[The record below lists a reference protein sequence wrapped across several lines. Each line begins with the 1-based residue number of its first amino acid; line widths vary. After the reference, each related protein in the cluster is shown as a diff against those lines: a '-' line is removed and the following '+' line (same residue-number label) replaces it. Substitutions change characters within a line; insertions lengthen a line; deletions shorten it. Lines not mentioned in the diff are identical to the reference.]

1 MNPGERFDKIDDA
14 IQRLA
19 VVASDLSKMLAVH
32 EHRIG
37 QQEKTYENIVT
48 SMEKRRTEID
58 TTLKD
63 VYHTIKEE
71 NNALKEYFTKENS
84 AQNTKIDYL
93 EKRFYMALGAITII
107 GLFASHIIKILFN
120 IPS

>member
-1 MNPGERFDKIDDA
+1 MNPEERFDKIDDA

-84 AQNTKIDYL
+84 AQNSKIDYL
-93 EKRFYMALGAITII
+93 EKRFYMALWAITII
-107 GLFASHIIKILFN
+107 GLFASHIMKVLFN
-120 IPS
+120 VSS

>member
-1 MNPGERFDKIDDA
+1 MNPEERFDKIDDA

-48 SMEKRRTEID
+48 SMEKRRSEID
-58 TTLKD
+58 STLKD
-63 VYHTIKEE
+63 VYHTIKAEDNIIRAE
-71 NNALKEYFTKENS
+71 VTKHFS
-84 AQNTKIDYL
+84 DQDHKIEDLQKTVY
-93 EKRFYMALGAITII
+93 KAMGAATII
-107 GLFASHIIKILFN
+107 SMFAAQIIGKFIN
-120 IPS
+120 